1 MHATKTVPFLALAS
15 CRTEFALKKKKKKT
29 NVFMGMRAVGKGK
42 SFVSSIVGISK
53 AKNRIEH

>member
-15 CRTEFALKKKKKKT
+15 CRTEFALKKKKKK

>member
-15 CRTEFALKKKKKKT
+15 CSTEFALKKKKT